1 MTTRGQDLCFTT
13 PAKKLFRLLSHSLKN
28 REAQIHETSG
38 GIIPTLRTFQNGR
51 FSRILCS
58 GLWKRHLKV
67 VLVAETSGV
76 FGERWFCGVGC
87 FPCIRQSGTE
97 LEAGC
102 WLRGLECV
110 IGAWRGSSLGL
121 RICQLGSLGNL
132 LWQFFKKGRI
142 RPRRDCF
149 YILTTR
155 ISDRVLSNKQSGPR
169 QNEGLCSKNKRRHIC
184 KNLL

>member
-28 REAQIHETSG
+28 REAQMHPTSG
-38 GIIPTLRTFQNGR
+38 EIIPNIRPFSEIAIFSSSPLWVMKPPHKSCFR
-51 FSRILCS
+51 FTNKFSVWLAMILWH
-58 GLWKRHLKV
+58 GLLSSHK
-67 VLVAETSGV
+67 
-76 FGERWFCGVGC
+76 
-87 FPCIRQSGTE
+87 TE
-97 LEAGC
+97 WHRVGC

-110 IGAWRGSSLGL
+110 IDAWLGSSLGL
-121 RICQLGSLGNL
+121 RICQLGRLGNS

-169 QNEGLCSKNKRRHIC
+169 QNEGLYSKRNQWHIC
-184 KNLL
+184 KDLL